1 MKNIF
6 FIVDFFLVG
15 SEYKSTK
22 KVNQEN
28 RTSSYFRLIRHNIY
42 YIMSLFAFD
51 MPIEAGQ
58 ATRLGSPAWIMNSI
72 TVSFAL
78 QQKVNQN

>member
-6 FIVDFFLVG
+6 FIVDLLLVG

-42 YIMSLFAFD
+42 NIMSLFAFD
-51 MPIEAGQ
+51 MLHKSRTGDPFGVACLDNEFNYGFIRPSAEG
-58 ATRLGSPAWIMNSI
+58 
-72 TVSFAL
+72 
-78 QQKVNQN
+78 